1 MKTWLLHLWNRLRTS
16 FWFVPGGM
24 VVLSLAAAYGA
35 VWIDQR
41 EAFLPDGIGL
51 EKVSPDGLRS
61 LLSTAATAVLTL
73 AGLTFSATLVA
84 LTLASSQFG
93 GRILRNF
100 IRSLPNQVA
109 LGMLLANFV
118 FCLVVLRHVQ
128 SAEEGSFVPQFATLV
143 AFLATLVSLAAFIY
157 FIHHISV
164 SLQADRVVASIHQEL
179 DETLERFFPDRLP
192 DDPEERR
199 ANADKEDWEALE
211 DEWPVEAPTAGYV
224 QALNMG
230 GLVEICR
237 DNDLR
242 CRVLHRPGQF
252 VHAGGDLLAVE
263 GGSGGDLRER
273 LADQVLIGR
282 IRTAEQDFEFCLRQ
296 LVEVALRALS
306 PGIND
311 PFTALNCIDYLG
323 AALAKVATRSLPRRT
338 FRDGD
343 GHPRVRTRPSTFAD
357 LLGAAFHQLRQAAA
371 SRPDVAIRLLDALAR
386 IAARTRIEAHR
397 EAIRTH
403 VDAVLNEASAC
414 SDCDRADIDE
424 AARRVTGVLDE
435 REDRGSE

>member
-1 MKTWLLHLWNRLRTS
+1 MKTWFLHFWNRLRTG
-16 FWFVPGGM
+16 FWFLPGGM
-24 VVLSLAAAYGA
+24 VLLALAGAYGA
-35 VWIDQR
+35 IWVDQQ

-51 EKVSPDGLRS
+51 RKVSPDGLRS

-100 IRSLPNQVA
+100 IRSMPNQVA

-128 SAEEGSFVPQFATLV
+128 SAEEGSFIPHFAALV
-143 AFLATLVSLAAFIY
+143 AFIATLTSLAAFIY

-164 SLQADRVVASIHQEL
+164 SLQADQVVASIHQEL

-199 ANADKEDWEALE
+199 ANEDKEDWEELE
-211 DEWPVEAPTAGYV
+211 DEWPVSATKAGYV
-224 QALNMG
+224 QALNVG

-237 DNDLR
+237 ENDLR

-273 LADQVLIGR
+273 LADEVLTGR

-311 PFTALNCIDYLG
+311 PFTALNCVDYLG
-323 AALAKVATRSLPRRT
+323 AALAKVATRSLPQRT

-357 LLGAAFHQLRQAAA
+357 LLGAAFHQLRQTAAG
-371 SRPDVAIRLLDALAR
+371 RPDVAIRLLDALGR
-386 IAARTRIEAHR
+386 IAARTRVEAHR
-397 EAIRTH
+397 EAIRLH
-403 VDAVLNEASAC
+403 VDAVLGEASGC
-414 SDCDRADIDE
+414 SECDRE
-424 AARRVTGVLDE
+424 AVEEARRKVVEQLEEKRDQA
-435 REDRGSE
+435 D